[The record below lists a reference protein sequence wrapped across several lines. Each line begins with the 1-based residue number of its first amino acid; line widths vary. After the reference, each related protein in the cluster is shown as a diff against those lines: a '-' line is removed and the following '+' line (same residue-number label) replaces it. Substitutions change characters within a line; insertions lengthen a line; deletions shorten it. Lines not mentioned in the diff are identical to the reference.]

1 MLMVRTAF
9 GKARIVISAAFPER
23 LSVIDDSVYVRL
35 VTALGREFALQFQ
48 TS

>member
-23 LSVIDDSVYVRL
+23 LSIIDDSVYVRL
-35 VTALGREFALQFQ
+35 LATLRREFALQFQ